1 MTLNLDLTADLS
13 REKLMQT
20 ARQLGIT
27 KGYVKVTLDPNVNS
41 LQVSKNQDTYL
52 IIAPKG
58 HMVFR
63 GLLLLAREL
72 KSSDKDFAISE
83 KFSYKELGFMA
94 DVSRNAVLTVEAAR
108 QLIGHLAQMGYSSFQ
123 LYMEDTYQIKEEP
136 YFGYFRGAYSTKEL
150 QAIEKECQAYGMTF
164 IPCIQTL
171 AHLHSFVRWEQEA
184 IREIHDIDNILLCGK
199 EETYALIDK
208 MFEAMSHLET
218 RKINI
223 GMDEAFQIGLGS
235 YLRQNGFQN
244 RSLIMCQHLERVLD
258 IADKY
263 GFICSMW
270 SDMFFQ
276 LISASEDGLVIDQEL
291 SAYLTKVMKR
301 VTLIN
306 WDYYQTKEENYD
318 RSFQR
323 HKSLGQDIAFA
334 GGAWKWIGYT
344 PDNDFSLYIAPKAH
358 ASCQKNQIQEVTIT
372 AWGDNG
378 AEASAFSVLPSILAW
393 AELVY
398 TNSYDFMDKH
408 CELLFELPLN
418 DFMAIDLANLTPSNP
433 HSHGIREQ
441 SGINPNRYLLY
452 QDILCPLLQ
461 NHLDSDLDS
470 KHYLDA
476 AQKLTKIQEKQSPYS
491 YLFETQEKLCHLLAL
506 KISVTADIRSA
517 YKENQRELLKTAC
530 LQLADLKDLL
540 ADFRKAHSQQWLFEN
555 KVFGLDTIDIRLGGL
570 SARIDRAISRIEDY
584 LAGQIPAIE
593 ELEVPILEYSDQC
606 LPSNYKAIPANQWQ
620 LLVTGS
626 TLYTT

>member
-1 MTLNLDLTADLS
+1 MTLKLKLAADMS
-13 REKLMQT
+13 KEKILQT
-20 ARQLGIT
+20 AAHLGIEE
-27 KGYVKVTLDPNVNS
+27 GHLQVSVDPEVNS
-41 LQVSKNQDTYL
+41 LQVSKNQGNYRIL
-52 IIAPKG
+52 APKA

-72 KSSDKDFAISE
+72 KNTTEDFTISE
-83 KFSYKELGFMA
+83 SFAYRDLGFMA
-94 DVSRNAVLTVEAAR
+94 DVSRNAVLTVEAAK
-108 QLIGHLAQMGYSSFQ
+108 QMIALLAQMGYSSFQ
-123 LYMEDTYQIKEEP
+123 LYMEDTYQIKDQP
-136 YFGYFRGAYSTKEL
+136 YFGYFRGAYSSKEL
-150 QAIEKECQAYGMTF
+150 QTIEKECQAYGMTF

-184 IREIHDIDNILLCGK
+184 IRQIHDIDNILLCGK
-199 EETYALIDK
+199 DETYALIDQ
-208 MFEAMSHLET
+208 MFEAMSQLET

-263 GFICSMW
+263 GFTCSMW

-276 LISASEDGLVIDQEL
+276 LISASEDGLLIDEEL

-301 VTLIN
+301 VTIIN

-318 RSFQR
+318 RSFKR

-378 AEASAFSVLPSILAW
+378 AEASAFSVLPSLLAW
-393 AELVY
+393 AELAY
-398 TNSYDFMDKH
+398 TDSYDFMDKH
-408 CELLFELPLN
+408 CHLLFNLSLS

-461 NHLDSDLDS
+461 NHLDSSLDS

-476 AQKLTKIQEKQSPYS
+476 AQKIAYIQEKDSPYA
-491 YLFETQEKLCHLLAL
+491 YLFETQEKLCYLLAL
-506 KISVTADIRSA
+506 KITVTQNIRSA
-517 YKENQRELLKTAC
+517 YKENQQEQLARAC
-530 LQLADLKDLL
+530 LQLSDLKILL
-540 ADFRKAHSQQWLFEN
+540 EDFREAHSHQWLLEN
-555 KVFGLDTIDIRLGGL
+555 KIFGLDTIDIRLGGL
-570 SARIDRAISRIEDY
+570 GARIDRAISRIEDY
-584 LAGQIPAIE
+584 LLGVIPAIE
-593 ELEVPILEYSDQC
+593 ELEVPILQYSDQC
-606 LPSNYKAIPANQWQ
+606 LPSEYKAIPANQWQ